1 MKLRHVMAV
10 LRTRNLEFW
19 RDRAALGWNLA
30 FPVLVIAGFAF
41 AFSGKGPDL
50 YQVGVLDGMPGKA
63 QQIAFADT
71 QYVKF
76 VTEPNRKL
84 ALSKLS
90 HHELDMLVDFRARTF
105 WVNDSSPRGYL
116 LERVLR
122 GSGGTDFQKQTVTGR
137 QIRYVDWLIPGI
149 LALNMMFS
157 ALYGVGYVLVR
168 YRKNGVLRRLKATPL
183 TALEFLTAQVISRLW
198 IILAVGIA
206 VYIGTDLL
214 VGFTM
219 RGSYLNLFLV
229 YLVGAVTLT
238 SLGLLVAARPASEEF
253 AEGVLNLITW
263 PMMFLSGVW
272 FSVGALSPWVQ
283 KLAVLFPLTH
293 IISAARAVMLDGAG
307 LTTVLPQLL
316 ILLVMAL
323 VFLLLGALTF
333 RWE

>member
-1 MKLRHVMAV
+1 
-10 LRTRNLEFW
+10 
-19 RDRAALGWNLA
+19 
-30 FPVLVIAGFAF
+30 
-41 AFSGKGPDL
+41 
-50 YQVGVLDGMPGKA
+50 
-63 QQIAFADT
+63 
-71 QYVKF
+71 
-76 VTEPNRKL
+76 
-84 ALSKLS
+84 
-90 HHELDMLVDFRARTF
+90 MLVDFRARTF

-307 LTTVLPQLL
+307 LATVLPQLL